1 MKTTREQVLRILK
14 EKSPAAVSGEQI
26 ASELDLS
33 RAAVWKAIQNLRSGG
48 FQITSKPSLGYT
60 LTEGSYRLSEEDISL
75 NLSPSWKDRVSLK
88 VLETVDSTNQE
99 AKRLLA
105 DGAGDLAVVLS
116 SHQTKGKGRL
126 GRTFYSP
133 PGTGLYLSVIVK
145 RELDMSDAILVTS
158 AAAVAVRETLSV
170 YTDRDI
176 GIKWVNDLYIEGKK
190 VSGILTEGTS
200 SFESGKM
207 ESMIIG
213 IGINLFPPEEG
224 FPEEIRNIATALFE
238 SPTPQVNTIAA
249 SLIEHVAAILEQL
262 HDRSVMNRY
271 RNYSIVLD
279 RTVSVTQGS
288 LSYTA
293 TVTAINDD
301 GSLTVTDDQ
310 GEKRLLNSGEISLR
324 VAE

>member
-33 RAAVWKAIQNLRSGG
+33 RAAVWKAIRSLRSGG

-310 GEKRLLNSGEISLR
+310 GEKRVLNSGEISLR

>member
-75 NLSPSWKDRVSLK
+75 NLSPPWKDRVSLK
-88 VLETVDSTNQE
+88 VLDTVDSTNQE
-99 AKRLLA
+99 AKRLLT

-116 SHQTKGKGRL
+116 SHQTHGKGRL

-158 AAAVAVRETLSV
+158 AAAVAVRETLSA

-213 IGINLFPPEEG
+213 IGINLFPPQAG
-224 FPEEIRNIATALFE
+224 FPEEIRDIATTLFE
-238 SPTPQVNTIAA
+238 SPTPQVNTLAA

-262 HDRSVMNRY
+262 HDRSVMDRY
-271 RNYSIVLD
+271 RNHSIVLD

-301 GSLTVTDDQ
+301 GSLSVTDNQ
-310 GEKRLLNSGEISLR
+310 SEKHVLNSGEISLR

>member
-26 ASELDLS
+26 AMELSLS
-33 RAAVWKAIQNLRSGG
+33 RAAVWKAIRSLREGG
-48 FQITSKPSLGYT
+48 FQITSKPSRGYT
-60 LTEGSYRLSEEDISL
+60 LTEESYRLSVEDISL
-75 NLSPSWKDRVSLK
+75 NLCPPWKDRVSLK

-99 AKRLLA
+99 AKRMLA

-116 SHQTKGKGRL
+116 SHQTHGKGRL
-126 GRTFYSP
+126 GRIFYSP
-133 PGTGLYLSVIVK
+133 PGTGLYLSVIVR

-158 AAAVAVRETLSV
+158 AAAVAVRETLSA

-190 VSGILTEGTS
+190 VCGILTEGTS

-224 FPEEIRNIATALFE
+224 FPEEIRDIATTLFE
-238 SPTPQVNTIAA
+238 SPTPQVNTLAA
-249 SLIEHVAAILEQL
+249 SLIEHVAAILDKL
-262 HDRSVMNRY
+262 HDRSVMDRY
-271 RNYSIVLD
+271 RNHSIVLD
-279 RTVSVTQGS
+279 RNVSVIQGS

-301 GSLTVTDDQ
+301 GSLTVIDDQ
-310 GEKRLLNSGEISLR
+310 GEKRILNSGEISLR

>member
-262 HDRSVMNRY
+262 HDRSVMDRY
-271 RNYSIVLD
+271 RNHSIVLD

>member
-33 RAAVWKAIQNLRSGG
+33 RAAVWKAIRSLRSGG

-262 HDRSVMNRY
+262 HDRSVMDRY
-271 RNYSIVLD
+271 RNHSIVLD